1 MSIGLNK
8 ELTWIFTSV
17 YSPKSDYETRAV
29 PLDRNHGFSA
39 NDLILITMRPGGI
52 PCQCCSPLTPM
63 TSSFN
68 GAFWSD
74 VTIIQVRK
82 DL

>member
-29 PLDRNHGFSA
+29 PLDRNYGFSA
-39 NDLILITMRPGGI
+39 NDLILITMRPG
-52 PCQCCSPLTPM
+52 
-63 TSSFN
+63 
-68 GAFWSD
+68 AFPVS
-74 VTIIQVRK
+74 VAARLHQ
-82 DL
+82 